1 MFLLEDLQTL
11 CYIQEQVSSSEDYK
25 GNFGY
30 EIHKSESGE
39 GFYLTFKAVLQSFN
53 KMNRNRR
60 YYDLNNIMECINTDP
75 YIQDQ
80 LKRNHWQGEIDHPA
94 SEYNNMQL
102 TQQRIATPN
111 LEKTSHYIH
120 SPRAEGNLLV
130 ANIQTD
136 NGTEAGRNM
145 AIKIVDGKIVP
156 GFSARVFGKLE
167 NRMCKPT
174 VMVKRLIT
182 YDWVGFPSHDDA
194 LGDIKQPLLE
204 SAKFTKD
211 MMDTYSGKLIQFD
224 ELAQMVMEDS
234 KEASFIC
241 ESFNLTK
248 EDILGVKD
256 NSVYIK
262 ENKNLYVA
270 PITDRTIRNKTNH
283 MIQDWL
289 N

>member
-1 MFLLEDLQTL
+1 MEDLQTL
-11 CYIQEQVSSSEDYK
+11 CYIQEQVSSESDYDD
-25 GNFGY
+25 FGY
-30 EIHKSESGE
+30 EIHKSKSGE

-53 KMNRNRR
+53 KMNRNKR
-60 YYDLNNIMECINTDP
+60 YYDLKNIMECINTDP

-94 SEYNNMQL
+94 AEYNNMQL

-120 SPRAEGNLLV
+120 SPRAEGDLLV

-156 GFSARVFGKLE
+156 GFSARVFGMLK
-167 NRMCKPT
+167 NIMGKPV

-194 LGDIKQPLLE
+194 LGDIKQPLVE
-204 SAKFTKD
+204 SANFTKN
-211 MMDTYSGKLIQFD
+211 MMDSYGGKLILFD
-224 ELAQMVMEDS
+224 ELAKMVAEES
-234 KEASFIC
+234 AEASFIC

-262 ENKNLYVA
+262 ENGNLYVA
-270 PITDRTIRNKTNH
+270 PITDRAVRNKTAKIMNEW
-283 MIQDWL
+283 IA
-289 N
+289 